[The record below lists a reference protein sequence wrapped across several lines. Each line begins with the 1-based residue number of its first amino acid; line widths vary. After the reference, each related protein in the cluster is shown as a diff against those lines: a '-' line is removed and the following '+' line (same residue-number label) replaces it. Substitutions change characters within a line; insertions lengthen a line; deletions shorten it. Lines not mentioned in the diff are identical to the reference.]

1 MKSKHKALPIEE
13 LRYTCPEKSIP
24 WKSTAKTPV
33 LEGPVGQERALA
45 AIEFGLKIDNT
56 GYNLFLLGEPGSGK
70 SSTIMAMVKEKC
82 GEMPVPQD
90 WAYVHNFRNSKKP
103 LSIPFPP
110 GKGKLFVRQMSEL
123 IEVLKKSIPAA
134 LEDKDFEARRNEVL
148 ESLAREN
155 AELLELFQNQAREV
169 NYSFEKVKEE
179 FIFIALLDGEKLS
192 EEQFRALPEETQ
204 KEYENAVKALREQL
218 KEVSRN
224 ARKREEET
232 RLWVD
237 AMTKE
242 QVKATVEPLI
252 ETLYSEHTG
261 NEKLVSYLNLLLE
274 DILDNFTDFIES
286 HTESPVPAGM
296 SMITGEKSFERY
308 GVNLIV
314 DMSSEK
320 CAPVVY
326 ERHPAFYNLIG
337 KMEYSVQFGMATT
350 GFSQIQPG
358 ALHLANGGY
367 LVLDALEVLR
377 SPFAWE
383 ALKNSLKAGLVQIED
398 LGEQY
403 RMITTSAIR
412 PEPIPIDLKVILMGT
427 PMIYY
432 LLLHH
437 DEDFT
442 KMFKVKA
449 DFGSTME
456 RTDSTI
462 KDYALFA
469 ASQCKTENL
478 LPFDADAIAAV
489 VEHGARKADD
499 KNRLTTHFN
508 EIANIMSEA
517 SFWAREEGSD
527 IVTRKHVTRAEE
539 KRKHR
544 HNRIEERMGD
554 LIEEGSIMVQTE
566 GETLGQVN
574 GLSVYDMGDYRF
586 AKPTRITAKVFLG
599 KAGMVNVEREVKLSG
614 SIHSKG
620 VMIVSSYL
628 SMRYAHDF
636 PLSLSAS
643 ITFEQTYSEVDGD
656 SASAAE
662 FICLAS
668 AIAGIPVRQDI
679 AITGSMDQH
688 GNIQP
693 IGGVNEK
700 IEGFFETCRA
710 RGLKGSEG
718 VVIPKTNV
726 RNLMLSSEVVD
737 AVSRGEF
744 AIYAI
749 EKVDVGIEILTGTKA
764 GERGKAGTFPKGSFN
779 RTVEDRLREMAEK
792 LKAHEEEAPEEEED
806 E

>member
-1 MKSKHKALPIEE
+1 MKSNHKALPIKE
-13 LRYTCPEKSIP
+13 LRFTCSEKSIP
-24 WKSTAKTPV
+24 WKSTAQAPP
-33 LEGPVGQERALA
+33 LEGPVGQERALS
-45 AIEFGLKIDNT
+45 AIEFGLSIDST
-56 GYNLFLLGEPGSGK
+56 GYNLFLLGDPGSGK

-82 GEMPVPQD
+82 DEKTVPQD
-90 WAYVHNFRNSKKP
+90 WAYVHNFRNEKKP
-103 LSIPFPP
+103 LAVSFPA
-110 GKGKLFVRQMSEL
+110 GEGNLFVRQMSEL
-123 IEVLKKSIPAA
+123 IEVLKKNIPAA
-134 LEDKDFEARRNEVL
+134 LEDKDFEARRNEIL
-148 ESLAREN
+148 EAMAREN
-155 AELLELFQNQAREV
+155 SELLELFQNQAKEV
-169 NYSFEKVKEE
+169 NYSFEKINEE
-179 FIFIALLDGEKLS
+179 FIFVALKDEEKLN
-192 EEQFRALPEETQ
+192 EEQFKAMPQETQ
-204 KEYENAVKALREQL
+204 KEYEKAVKALREQL

-232 RLWVD
+232 RTWVN

-242 QVKATVEPLI
+242 QIKATVEPLI
-252 ETLYSEHTG
+252 ESLYAEHTR
-261 NEKLVSYLNLLLE
+261 NEKLTAYLNLLLE

-286 HTESPVPAGM
+286 HTDGHAPPGVQMMPE
-296 SMITGEKSFERY
+296 EKSFERY

-314 DMSSEK
+314 DMSGED

-367 LVLDALEVLR
+367 LVLDAIEVLR

-383 ALKNSLKAGLVQIED
+383 ALKNSLKAGHVQIED

-432 LLLHH
+432 LLLHR

-456 RTDSTI
+456 RTRSSI

-469 ASQCKTENL
+469 ANQCETENL
-478 LPFDADAIAAV
+478 LPFDALAVAAV
-489 VEHGARKADD
+489 VEHGARIADD
-499 KNRLTTHFN
+499 KNRLTTQFN

-517 SFWAREEGSD
+517 SFWAREEGAD
-527 IVTRKHVTRAEE
+527 TVTREHVTRAERE
-539 KRKHR
+539 KKYR

-554 LIEEGSIMVQTE
+554 LFEEGSIMLQTE
-566 GETLGQVN
+566 GQITGQVN

-628 SMRYAHDF
+628 SMRYALDF

-643 ITFEQTYSEVDGD
+643 VTFEQTYSGVDGD

-668 AIAGIPVRQDI
+668 AITGIPLRQDL

-700 IEGFFETCRA
+700 IEGFFETCKA
-710 RGLKGSEG
+710 RGLKGTEG
-718 VVIPKTNV
+718 VIIPRTNV
-726 RNLMLSSEVVD
+726 RNLMLSDEVVD

-749 EKVDVGIEILTGTKA
+749 KKVDEGIEILTGNRA
-764 GERGKAGTFPKGSFN
+764 GERGKAGTFSKGSFN
-779 RTVEDRLREMAEK
+779 RAVEDRLRAMADQLRE
-792 LKAHEEEAPEEEED
+792 HEEEGHGGGEEE
-806 E
+806 

>member
-1 MKSKHKALPIEE
+1 MEKHRPGAPD
-13 LRYTCPEKSIP
+13 
-24 WKSTAKTPV
+24 

-82 GEMPVPQD
+82 GEMPVPRD
-90 WAYVHNFRNSKKP
+90 WAYVHNFQNPKKP
-103 LSIPFPP
+103 LAISFPP
-110 GKGKLFVRQMSEL
+110 GKGKLFVRQMNEL
-123 IEVLKKSIPAA
+123 IEVLKKNIPAA

-155 AELLELFQNQAREV
+155 AELLELFQNQAKEV
-169 NYSFEKVKEE
+169 NYSFEKVNDE
-179 FIFIALLDGEKLS
+179 FIFIALRDGEKLS
-192 EEQFRALPEETQ
+192 EEQFKALPQETQ
-204 KEYENAVKALREQL
+204 KEYEKAVKALREQL
-218 KEVSRN
+218 KEVSRD

-232 RLWVD
+232 RNWVD
-237 AMTKE
+237 AMAKE
-242 QVKATVEPLI
+242 QIKATVEPLI
-252 ETLYSEHTG
+252 ETLFSEHTG
-261 NEKLVSYLNLLLE
+261 NEKLVTYLNLLLE
-274 DILDNFTDFIES
+274 DILDNFTVFIET
-286 HTESPVPAGM
+286 HTEGHAPPGM
-296 SMITGEKSFERY
+296 KMMTAEKPFESY
-308 GVNLIV
+308 EVNLIV
-314 DMSSEK
+314 DMSNEQ

-350 GFSQIQPG
+350 GFAQIQPG

-367 LVLDALEVLR
+367 LILDALEVLR

-383 ALKNSLKAGLVQIED
+383 ALKNTLKAGHVQIED

-412 PEPIPIDLKVILMGT
+412 PEPIPIDLKVILIGT

-432 LLLHH
+432 LLLHQ

-442 KMFKVKA
+442 KLFKVKA

-456 RTDSTI
+456 RTDSAI

-478 LPFDADAIAAV
+478 LPFDTQSIAAV
-489 VEHGARKADD
+489 VEHGARIADD

-517 SFWAREEGSD
+517 SFWAREEGAD
-527 IVTRKHVTRAEE
+527 IVAREHVTRAERE
-539 KRKHR
+539 RKHR

-554 LIEEGSIMVQTE
+554 LIEEGSIMVQTK
-566 GETLGQVN
+566 GAVQGQVN

-628 SMRYAHDF
+628 SMRYARDF

-668 AIAGIPVRQDI
+668 AISGIPVRQDL

-700 IEGFFETCRA
+700 IEGFFETCTA
-710 RGLKGSEG
+710 RGLSGSEG
-718 VVIPKTNV
+718 VIIPKTNV
-726 RNLMLSSEVVD
+726 RNLMLSGEVVD

-749 EKVDVGIEILTGTKA
+749 EKVDDGIEILTGSKA
-764 GERGKAGTFPKGSFN
+764 GERGKTGAFPKGSFN
-779 RTVEDRLREMAEK
+779 RAVEDRLREMAEK
-792 LKAHEEEAPEEEED
+792 LKEHEEEGHDGEAREK
-806 E
+806 